1 YVVYHRYVY
10 FHDHPIFEYRLEQYR
25 NIIVYEPLSP
35 LLFSGTVLDT
45 ISWGKETA
53 SKDEVIQAAKDAQIH
68 ELIMGLPQQY
78 ETAISQRGVNLSGGQ
93 KQRISIARALVRN
106 PKILM
111 FDDSTSALDLATESR
126 LLDAIDH
133 YECTTL
139 I

>member
-1 YVVYHRYVY
+1 
-10 FHDHPIFEYRLEQYR
+10 
-25 NIIVYEPLSP
+25 
-35 LLFSGTVLDT
+35 
-45 ISWGKETA
+45 WGKETA

-93 KQRISIARALVRN
+93 KQRITIARALVRN

-111 FDDSTSALDLATESR
+111 FDDSTRALDLATETR

-139 I
+139 IISQKIATAMRDRKSTRLNSSHVSISYAVFYL